1 MTDNEKLLQNLRNIK
16 SKIKE
21 IEHLRDRETI
31 EHSLKMDMWQKEKDY
46 LETVMWDLEEIT
58 RS

>member
-21 IEHLRDRETI
+21 IEFLRDKETI
-31 EHSLKMDMWQKEKDY
+31 EHTLKMDMWQKEKDY
-46 LETVMWDLEEIT
+46 LEKVMWDLEEIT